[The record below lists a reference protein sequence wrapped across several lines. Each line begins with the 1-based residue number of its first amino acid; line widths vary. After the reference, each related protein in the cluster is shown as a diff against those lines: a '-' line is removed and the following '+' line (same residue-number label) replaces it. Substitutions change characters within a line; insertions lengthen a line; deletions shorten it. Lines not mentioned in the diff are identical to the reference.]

1 MMTLKELLK
10 DVKIIKSTANM
21 EMEVADVA
29 YDSRKVTPGSLFVAV
44 TGFVTDGNRFIPMA
58 LEKGAAAVVTA
69 VEPTTD
75 IPYILV
81 DSDRLALALI
91 GRNFYGNPVENMKL
105 IGITG
110 TNGKTSSTLLLKHIL
125 ETVLGAKVGLIGT
138 MENLIG
144 QEVIP
149 TERTTPESL
158 ELQALFARMRDA
170 GCSHVIMEVS
180 SHAIALERVGGVIFD
195 VAAFT
200 NLTEDHLDFHKTMEN
215 YCDTKAILF
224 NRCKKAVANQ
234 DDPWFD
240 RMCGSATCD
249 LLTTS
254 VQAEQGLY
262 AKDLE
267 LLSDGIRFTATCD
280 KNQTVVNLPIPGK
293 FTVCNAMTAL
303 GCAMQLGISLTD
315 AARALKT
322 AKGVKGRVEVVP
334 TPGKDY
340 TVLIDYA
347 HTPDG
352 LENVLSSVRGF
363 CKGRLISVFGCGGDR
378 DPIKRP
384 IMGKIGVELSDI
396 AIITSDNPRTEE
408 PMAIIQD
415 ILKGVEGT
423 EKNYIVME
431 NRPSAIRHA
440 MDIAKKHD
448 IIVLAG
454 KGHETYQEI
463 HGVKHH
469 LDERE
474 VVADYLAEERN

>member
-1 MMTLKELLK
+1 MKLHELLHG
-10 DVKIIKSTANM
+10 VTVLESTADLNTDIAN
-21 EMEVADVA
+21 VV

-44 TGFVTDGNRFIPMA
+44 TGFVTDGNRYIPMA
-58 LEKGAAAVVTA
+58 LQKGASVIVTA
-69 VEPTTD
+69 VKPQED
-75 IPYILV
+75 IPYVLV

-91 GRNFYGNPVENMKL
+91 GANFYGRPAEAMTL

-125 ETVLGAKVGLIGT
+125 ETVKGTKVGLIGT

-144 QEVIP
+144 HEVIP

-158 ELQALFARMRDA
+158 ELQALFARMRDG

-180 SHAIALERVGGVIFD
+180 SHALSLERVGGVHFA
-195 VAAFT
+195 VGAFT
-200 NLTEDHLDFHKTMEN
+200 NLTEDHLDFHKTMEA
-215 YCDTKAILF
+215 YCDAKAELF
-224 NRCKKAVANQ
+224 QRCDKAVANC
-234 DDPWFD
+234 DDSWYD
-240 RMCGSATCD
+240 RVTRLAGED
-249 LLTTS
+249 LLNTS
-254 VQAEQGLY
+254 VQTEKGLY

-267 LLSDGIRFTATCD
+267 LLSDGIRFTAVLGE
-280 KNQTVVNLPIPGK
+280 QTVKVSLPIPGK
-293 FTVCNAMTAL
+293 FTVYNALTAL
-303 GCAMQLGISLTD
+303 GCALRLGISLED
-315 AARALKT
+315 AAKALET

-334 TPGKDY
+334 TPGKPY

-384 IMGKIGVELSDI
+384 IMGRIGVKLSDI
-396 AIITSDNPRTEE
+396 AIITSDNPRTEK
-408 PMAIIQD
+408 PMAIIED
-415 ILKGVEGT
+415 ILVGAKKAGD
-423 EKNYIVME
+423 NYIVVE
-431 NRPSAIRHA
+431 NRPAAIRHA
-440 MDIAKKHD
+440 MDIAEKYD

-463 HGVKHH
+463 NGVKHH

-474 VVADYLAEERN
+474 VVMEYLEETRR